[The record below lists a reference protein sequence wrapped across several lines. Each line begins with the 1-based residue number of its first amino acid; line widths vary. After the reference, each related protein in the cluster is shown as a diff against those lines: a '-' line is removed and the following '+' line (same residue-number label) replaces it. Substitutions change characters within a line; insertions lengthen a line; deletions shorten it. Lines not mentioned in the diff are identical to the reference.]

1 MKSKYYNLDSVL
13 VNSCF
18 SQSLNEHQLFIDVLL
33 ANTGS
38 DGLIN
43 LSQTQM
49 AKLLGKSQTLISG
62 YIKQLNRIDQ
72 CISQIARGVYRLN
85 YSDIVNNGVFPII
98 RKSLTKIM
106 INPGEYIFLSYKDKA
121 DYLNVEIKL
130 IPVIEAYFY
139 MDLI

>member
-13 VNSCF
+13 VNS
-18 SQSLNEHQLFIDVLL
+18 SYNHSLNEHQIFVEFLL
-33 ANTGS
+33 SNTGT
-38 DGLIN
+38 DGFIN

-49 AKLLGKSQTLISG
+49 AKLLGMSQTRVSS

-72 CISQIARGVYRLN
+72 CISQVARGVYRLN

-106 INPGEYIFLSYKDKA
+106 IRPSEYIFLSYKEKA
-121 DYLNVEIKL
+121 NFLKVDIDL
-130 IPVIEAYFY
+130 ISVIEAYFY
-139 MDLI
+139 MDLL

>member
-1 MKSKYYNLDSVL
+1 MKSKYCNLDSVL
-13 VNSCF
+13 VNSSF
-18 SQSLNEHQLFIDVLL
+18 NQSLKEHQLFVDVLL
-33 ANTGS
+33 ANSRS
-38 DGLIN
+38 DGIIN

-49 AKLLGKSQTLISG
+49 AKLLGKSQTLVSC

-72 CISQIARGVYRLN
+72 CVSQVARGVYRLN

-106 INPGEYIFLSYKDKA
+106 ISPSEYICLSHKEKA
-121 DYLNVEIKL
+121 DYLNVDIKL

-139 MDLI
+139 MDVV